1 MNVIVLIN
9 LNVILQ
15 LCLQMCL
22 QAILRKTLRR
32 SDEAYGSASGD
43 FEWTTQV
50 AGKEKLD
57 CVWIKIQ

>member
-22 QAILRKTLRR
+22 QAVLRKTLRR
-32 SDEAYGSASGD
+32 SDEAYGPASGD
-43 FEWTTQV
+43 FE
-50 AGKEKLD
+50 
-57 CVWIKIQ
+57 